1 MLDIL
6 KDLHADSQKLRS
18 VDMVANGN
26 VHKIYYKLL
35 TGQDLD
41 GIRTLAKRIKTVEG
55 KEIEYVDEDLLRVH
69 VIIRQALNEAGE
81 HLFTIID
88 EDNIKKIPYENQCYL
103 ASVMGLKSLSDM
115 VEEATEALKKTSS
128 QGL

>member
-6 KDLHADSQKLRS
+6 KDLHADSQKLRC

-26 VHKIYYKLL
+26 IHKIYYRLL

-41 GIRTLAKRIKTVEG
+41 GIRILSKRFKLVEG

-69 VIIRQALNEAGE
+69 VIIKQSLNEEGKPI
-81 HLFTIID
+81 FTIID

-115 VEEATEALKKTSS
+115 MEEAGEALKKMSN
-128 QGL
+128 